1 VAFLDR
7 WKRVGFRTAF
17 TGLSLASAIV
27 RRGIAEFRRSP
38 GETHV
43 MAEGFELV
51 RTVRQHLRR
60 SATLL
65 DEGKFDEALAAVE
78 SALALDPQSLAAQA
92 LQERIRTARAAT
104 GAPVRAGF
112 EQTSRS
118 FVPHG
123 VNAASW
129 RGFEQRITER
139 RFKAMLE
146 TVNTSIVAGDAAAA
160 RTALEEARELRP
172 DAAVLA
178 EFEARVDAVPVAF
191 AMPAG
196 KPAARIWVRA
206 MGAAALFLIGVS
218 LLLGLEWMR
227 PGETTTTVVPA
238 PVVAPEVPAAAPAQG
253 ARPAPAPDLGPV
265 PVALNDEES
274 VPAIVGPPEPLMR
287 PTATT
292 GTTPP
297 QQTITARSFA
307 MRETSPPAL
316 ERTIERRPAEEE
328 QPSGPLGEVADDF
341 VASRNAAAA
350 TRDAG
355 PAMVPPTTA
364 VDTPVNA
371 DARGRPAPPAA
382 TPASAVSVPS
392 GPDQQVRVQEVLRRY
407 ARAYGQLDA
416 GAARAVWPSVD
427 EKALARAFQNLS
439 SQQVSF
445 DDCEIDIRGVVAN
458 ASCRGQASY
467 APKVGNRDQRTEP
480 RTWQFELHRDG
491 DAWTIENV
499 DMRRAATGYR

>member
-1 VAFLDR
+1 MAFLDHR
-7 WKRVGFRTAF
+7 KPFCFGIAF
-17 TGLSLASAIV
+17 TGLSLASSMV
-27 RRGIAEFRRSP
+27 RRGSAEFARPR

-60 SATLL
+60 GATLL
-65 DEGKFDEALAAVE
+65 DEGKLGEALAAVE

-92 LQERIRTARAAT
+92 LRDRIRIAQAGGPPA
-104 GAPVRAGF
+104 VRSGF
-112 EQTSRS
+112 EPTSRS

-146 TVNTSIVAGDAAAA
+146 TVNTSIVAGDAVAA
-160 RTALEEARELRP
+160 RAALEEARELRP
-172 DAAVLA
+172 DAPVLGD
-178 EFEARVDAVPVAF
+178 FEARVAAVPVAF
-191 AMPAG
+191 SARAP

-206 MGAAALFLIGVS
+206 MGAAALFLVGVS

-227 PGETTTTVVPA
+227 PGETTTTIEPA

-274 VPAIVGPPEPLMR
+274 VPAIVTPLEPLIR
-287 PTATT
+287 PTGTT
-292 GTTPP
+292 GTPAPP
-297 QQTITARSFA
+297 TITARSFA
-307 MRETSPPAL
+307 MRESSPPAV
-316 ERTIERRPAEEE
+316 ERTIERRPAEED

-341 VASRNAAAA
+341 VASRSVPAA
-350 TRDAG
+350 RDAG
-355 PAMVPPTTA
+355 PAMVQPTA
-364 VDTPVNA
+364 VPDTPVNA
-371 DARGRPAPPAA
+371 DTRGRPAPPAA
-382 TPASAVSVPS
+382 TPASVVSIPS
-392 GPDQQVRVQEVLRRY
+392 GPDQQMRVQEVLRRY

-427 EKALARAFQNLS
+427 ERALARAFQNLS

-445 DDCEIDIRGVVAN
+445 DDCEIDIRGAIAN

-467 APKVGNRDQRTEP
+467 APKVGKREPRTEP
-480 RTWQFELHRDG
+480 RTWRFELHRDG

-499 DMRRAATGYR
+499 DMRRASTSYR